1 MTRRRLTWHA
11 FRACALGG
19 VLFAADIGLGFTAI
33 KATTVADV
41 AIIGA
46 LAPVVIVVVSAYRL
60 GERVTLRAWLLTGAS
75 FTGVVIVA
83 LASAGSPS
91 WSLTGDVLAFL
102 SIGTWSL
109 YWFFS
114 RHVRDRF
121 DPIVYF
127 ACVMLAGAIAMT
139 PVALVT
145 EGLPTG
151 VSRGDLFA
159 VVAVALLPGFVGHT
173 LVIWSHKH
181 VASWLSA
188 LITQVSPVITAVLAW
203 VVLGEALT
211 ARGDRWRRAHGR
223 RHDGRR
229 DGRRA
234 TGARARSRGRH
245 GEGQL
250 GRAIAARAVIHTPSP
265 STASATSNTTIPSG
279 PSARIVTRPD
289 RVTSIDVCAF
299 SRITTS
305 VQSPGSARQRSDGAV
320 PFVAHDPERLARRGR
335 RRGRP
340 RDRLGPCRAGPIDLL
355 DHVDRRALEVCVDR

>member
-1 MTRRRLTWHA
+1 MMPDMTPSDRLHRRGLTAVWLATFVWAWGPVVVKWSDLPGPTFAMLRLWAGVCISLTALAVTRRRLTWHA
-11 FRACALGG
+11 FRACAFGG

-60 GERVTLRAWLLTGAS
+60 GERVTLRAWLLAGVS

-91 WSLTGDVLAFL
+91 WSLTGDALAFL

-114 RHVRDRF
+114 RHVRERF

-139 PVALVT
+139 PVALAT
-145 EGLPTG
+145 EGLPTA

-203 VVLGEALT
+203 LALGEALT
-211 ARGDRWRRAHGR
+211 PAAVVGVALTVGATMVIVAV
-223 RHDGRR
+223 

-234 TGARARSRGRH
+234 SVPDL
-245 GEGQL
+245 ED
-250 GRAIAARAVIHTPSP
+250 AAEKVS
-265 STASATSNTTIPSG
+265 
-279 PSARIVTRPD
+279 
-289 RVTSIDVCAF
+289 
-299 SRITTS
+299 
-305 VQSPGSARQRSDGAV
+305 
-320 PFVAHDPERLARRGR
+320 
-335 RRGRP
+335 
-340 RDRLGPCRAGPIDLL
+340 
-355 DHVDRRALEVCVDR
+355 